1 MRSGDLRHM
10 VTVESMTRT
19 SDGMGGWT
27 EAWTTVATVRAA
39 IWPKRMVEQVET
51 EKKTATITH
60 QIRVRYLDGID
71 EDCRVVFGDRVF
83 EVISVLNVE
92 ERNKTFDLMCE
103 ESK

>member
-1 MRSGDLRHM
+1 M

-27 EAWTTVATVRAA
+27 EEWSILATVRAA
-39 IWPKRMVEQVET
+39 IWPKKMVEQVET
-51 EKKTATITH
+51 GKRTATVTH

-71 EDCRVVFGDRVF
+71 EECRVVFGDRIF

-92 ERNKTFDLMCE
+92 ERNRTLDLMCE
-103 ESK
+103 EAK